1 MKLEI
6 PLVVF
11 VIMIANLDTAYSSS
25 QSDFI
30 VQRTNTI
37 LDNYG
42 YLHLF
47 GELKNISNEP
57 KNNIIIFATF
67 LDARGMPMG
76 NASASTAARDLNRG
90 YTSPFEVLFLNK
102 NIVNNVHDFSLQIKS
117 ERGVDKNYLL
127 KFTSVRPRLDIFGF
141 YYIYGKVLNN
151 GNETASNSVIIAAF
165 YDKNGKTIDITK
177 AMTEPVNITSGS
189 SASFSILMDKKEMS
203 YKIRNFSLFADS
215 DQYLSPEQSVHNPR
229 DTLVISEQSIPA
241 YNNLH

>member
-67 LDARGMPMG
+67 LDARGMPIG
-76 NASASTAARDLNRG
+76 NASASTAARNLNSG

-151 GNETASNSVIIAAF
+151 GNETAANSVIIAAF

-203 YKIRNFSLFADS
+203 YKIRNFSLIADS
-215 DQYLSPEQSVHNPR
+215 DQYLSPEQSVHNLR
-229 DTLVISEQSIPA
+229 DTLVISEQSIPL

>member
-11 VIMIANLDTAYSSS
+11 VIIVANVDTAYASS
-25 QSDFI
+25 QSDFM
-30 VQRTNTI
+30 VRRTDTI
-37 LDNYG
+37 LDNHG

-57 KNNIIIFATF
+57 RNDIIIVVTF
-67 LDARGMPMG
+67 LDARGMPIG
-76 NASASTAARDLNRG
+76 NASASTAARNLNSG

-102 NIVNNVHDFSLQIKS
+102 NVVSNVHDFSLQIKS
-117 ERGVDKNYLL
+117 ERGVEKNYLL

-165 YDKNGKTIDITK
+165 YDKNGTTIDITK
-177 AMTEPVNITSGS
+177 AMTEPVNISSGS
-189 SASFSILMDKKEMS
+189 SASFSILMDKKEVS
-203 YKIRNFSLFADS
+203 YKIKNFSLIADS
-215 DQYLSPEQSVHNPR
+215 DQYLSPEQSVHNPK
-229 DTLVISEQSIPA
+229 D
-241 YNNLH
+241 H